1 MRFIKG
7 VVGAACRVVLSEG
20 FSAKYAKVRQ
30 RRTFFDPAA
39 YDTRRN
45 KGLSF
50 FMPAVQKRRFNK
62 SFMMYVLLILGFVLL
77 IKGADYFVD
86 GASSVAKLLKIPSV
100 IIGLTIAAI
109 GTSAPE
115 AAVSISAGLSGNS
128 DIALSNVVG
137 SNMFNLLVV
146 LGVSAVICPM
156 MSDQSI
162 LKRDIWWSLGAT
174 VAVFVMM
181 LDMKIS
187 RVEGILLLCGLVTYL
202 VILVRSALKNRTE
215 GEEVKTMSPLK
226 SVICII
232 GGLAAVAIGG
242 DLVVDNAVLIAQTLG
257 MSETFIGLT
266 IIAMG
271 TSLPELVT
279 SIVAAKKGDSGLA
292 LGNVVG
298 SNIFNFLFILG
309 MASALTPINASSALL
324 VDVAIIAASTLVVYI
339 FGKTGNKTTRWE
351 GAACLAIYAAYA
363 AYITIR

>member
-1 MRFIKG
+1 MDKT
-7 VVGAACRVVLSEG
+7 EG
-20 FSAKYAKVRQ
+20 
-30 RRTFFDPAA
+30 
-39 YDTRRN
+39 YD
-45 KGLSF
+45 
-50 FMPAVQKRRFNK
+50 
-62 SFMMYVLLILGFVLL
+62 FMMYVLLILGFVLL
-77 IKGADYFVD
+77 VKGADFFVD

-146 LGVSAVICPM
+146 IGVSAVICPIVTEKA
-156 MSDQSI
+156 I
-162 LKRDIWWSLGAT
+162 LTRDIWWSLGA
-174 VAVFVMM
+174 AVVLFVMM
-181 LDMKIS
+181 LDMEIS
-187 RVEGILLLCGLVTYL
+187 RVEGILLLCGIITYI
-202 VILVRSALKNRTE
+202 VILVRSALKNRTQ
-215 GEEVKTMSPLK
+215 GEDVKTMSPLK
-226 SVICII
+226 SVLCIV

-242 DLVVDNAVLIAQTLG
+242 DLVVDNAVLIAKAIG

-292 LGNVVG
+292 LGNVIG
-298 SNIFNFLFILG
+298 SNIFNILFILG
-309 MASALTPINASSALL
+309 MASALTPINASPTLL
-324 VDVAIIAASTLVVYI
+324 VDVGIIAVSTLVVYV

-351 GAACLAIYAAYA
+351 GAACLAMYAAYA

>member
-1 MRFIKG
+1 MDKT
-7 VVGAACRVVLSEG
+7 EG
-20 FSAKYAKVRQ
+20 
-30 RRTFFDPAA
+30 
-39 YDTRRN
+39 YD
-45 KGLSF
+45 
-50 FMPAVQKRRFNK
+50 
-62 SFMMYVLLILGFVLL
+62 FMMYVLLILGFVLL
-77 IKGADYFVD
+77 VKGADFFVD

-146 LGVSAVICPM
+146 IGVSAVICPIVTEKA
-156 MSDQSI
+156 I
-162 LKRDIWWSLGAT
+162 LTRDIWWSLGA
-174 VAVFVMM
+174 AVVLFVMM
-181 LDMKIS
+181 LDMEIS
-187 RVEGILLLCGLVTYL
+187 RVEGILLLCGIITYI
-202 VILVRSALKNRTE
+202 VILVRSALKNRTR
-215 GEEVKTMSPLK
+215 GEDVKTMSPLK
-226 SVICII
+226 SVLCIV

-242 DLVVDNAVLIAQTLG
+242 DLVVDNAVLIAKAIG

-292 LGNVVG
+292 LGNVIG
-298 SNIFNFLFILG
+298 SNIFNILFILG
-309 MASALTPINASSALL
+309 MASALTPINASPTLL
-324 VDVAIIAASTLVVYI
+324 VDVGIIAVSTLVVYV

-351 GAACLAIYAAYA
+351 GAACLAMYAAYA

>member
-1 MRFIKG
+1 
-7 VVGAACRVVLSEG
+7 
-20 FSAKYAKVRQ
+20 
-30 RRTFFDPAA
+30 
-39 YDTRRN
+39 
-45 KGLSF
+45 
-50 FMPAVQKRRFNK
+50 
-62 SFMMYVLLILGFVLL
+62 MMYVLLILGFVLL
-77 IKGADYFVD
+77 VKGADFFVD

-146 LGVSAVICPM
+146 IGVSAVICPIVTEKA
-156 MSDQSI
+156 I
-162 LKRDIWWSLGAT
+162 LTRDIWWSLGA
-174 VAVFVMM
+174 AVVLFVMM
-181 LDMKIS
+181 LDMEIS
-187 RVEGILLLCGLVTYL
+187 RVEGILLLCGIITYI
-202 VILVRSALKNRTE
+202 VILVRSALKNRTR
-215 GEEVKTMSPLK
+215 GEDVKTMSPLK
-226 SVICII
+226 SVLCIV

-242 DLVVDNAVLIAQTLG
+242 DLVVDNAVLIAKAIG

-292 LGNVVG
+292 LGNVIG
-298 SNIFNFLFILG
+298 SNIFNILFILG
-309 MASALTPINASSALL
+309 MASALTPINASPTLL
-324 VDVAIIAASTLVVYI
+324 VDVGIIAVSTLVVYV

-351 GAACLAIYAAYA
+351 GAACLAMYAAYA